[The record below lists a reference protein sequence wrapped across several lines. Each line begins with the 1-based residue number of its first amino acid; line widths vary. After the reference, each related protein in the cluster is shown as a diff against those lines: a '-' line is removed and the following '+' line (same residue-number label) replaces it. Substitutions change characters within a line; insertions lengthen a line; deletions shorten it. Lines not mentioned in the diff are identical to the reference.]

1 MKQNNV
7 KKGLQFFRAGLLS
20 YSSIKSSNYSK
31 NYLFSNIPVI
41 ANSIVP
47 NNLLYYISP
56 DPYALAILKD
66 FERYHQKNDTKYI
79 SFYSKMVKAYTN
91 QLFKQEHD
99 LP

>member
-1 MKQNNV
+1 MFERAIFLNSYDYLTYLYYGNYCMKQNNV

-66 FERYHQKNDTKYI
+66 FER
-79 SFYSKMVKAYTN
+79 
-91 QLFKQEHD
+91 
-99 LP
+99 